1 MMKRATNAAVADAA
15 TTGTQP
21 LTTAKERPDLDTMT
35 KGQLFD
41 FAETI
46 EVMLDSTWPR
56 ADCVKALRL
65 AMAAK
70 AGFAG
75 IPKTPEKSVQAILID
90 CMNSMLD
97 QNRHVKPPAINT
109 WSCCAP
115 ADKVRLFLIDFG
127 LPADVFKDGAELV
140 SFLRAPANLRKLR
153 EAQVQLSFPP
163 APWVDKTLV
172 LIRVER
178 AENPNSYRPLDQ

>member
-1 MMKRATNAAVADAA
+1 MKRATNAAVADAV

-21 LTTAKERPDLDTMT
+21 LTTAEAPDLDTMA

-41 FAETI
+41 LAETI
-46 EVMLDSTWPR
+46 GVMLDSTWPR

-65 AMAAK
+65 AMAAR

-75 IPKTPEKSVQAILID
+75 LPKAPEKSVQAILID

-97 QNRHVKPPAINT
+97 QNKHVKPPAINT

-115 ADKVRLFLIDFG
+115 ADKVLLWLVERG
-127 LPADVFKDGAELV
+127 LPAGLFKNGVEMV